1 MTTTAPATSSAASTD
16 AASPAASTDATS
28 PASHGA
34 ATGTATAS
42 TGGAPAGPALSLHRQ
57 RAYWAWL
64 LSDTG
69 QALGSSLQF
78 FLVPLLVVL
87 VSGSAAAAG
96 TVAALG
102 VGGRIATTLLGG
114 VLADRHDLRHLMML
128 SGAGAAAVVTGM
140 VVVLRLDLGL
150 LALGALNLLA
160 GVRAGLLAGASDAA
174 LKQVVPAPL
183 LPTAASANQAR
194 DAAVAMGGPPL
205 GGFLLGIGAVPA
217 LAAAGAAYLVAAAGA
232 LVLRGD
238 FRPER
243 TTTAASVRA
252 EAVEGLRWL
261 WARAELRRV
270 MTVALLLNLGLNAA
284 VTTLLYHLA
293 TSGEDPARI
302 GLVSTALGVGM
313 LVGAVAAGPVVQR
326 FPSGLVAMAGMS
338 LAGLSMLVLP
348 FVPGFWGTL
357 AVLTVGILGGPATNA
372 AMMSYLMHQT
382 PRRVLGRVMSAAG
395 LVGAGALPLAP
406 VLAGWGLSLLGLRP
420 TLLVCAGV
428 CLLAVGAVLSSRAL
442 RTLPRPADWA
452 SSEA

>member
-1 MTTTAPATSSAASTD
+1 MTTTAPATSSAVTPGADPSALVGTVADPDPAPGAHRGSTV
-16 AASPAASTDATS
+16 P
-28 PASHGA
+28 P
-34 ATGTATAS
+34 
-42 TGGAPAGPALSLHRQ
+42 LHRQ

-87 VSGSAAAAG
+87 VSGSTAAAG

-114 VLADRHDLRHLMML
+114 VLADRHDLRRLMML
-128 SGAGAAAVVTGM
+128 SGVAAATVVAGM
-140 VVVLRLDLGL
+140 VAVLQLDLGL

-174 LKQVVPAPL
+174 LKQVVPAAL
-183 LPTAASANQAR
+183 LPTASSANQAR
-194 DAAVAMGGPPL
+194 DAVVAMGGPPL
-205 GGFLLGIGAVPA
+205 GGLLLGIGALPA
-217 LAAAGAAYLVAAAGA
+217 LAAAGAAYLVAAVGA
-232 LVLRGD
+232 LLLRGD

-243 TTTAASVRA
+243 TTDAASVRA

-293 TSGEDPARI
+293 TTGEDPARI

-382 PRRVLGRVMSAAG
+382 PRRVLGRVMSAAE

-420 TLLVCAGV
+420 TLLACAAI

-442 RTLPRPADWA
+442 RSLPRPADWA

>member
-1 MTTTAPATSSAASTD
+1 MTTTAPATSSAVTPGADSSALVGAVAD
-16 AASPAASTDATS
+16 PAPAAHRRSTVR
-28 PASHGA
+28 P
-34 ATGTATAS
+34 
-42 TGGAPAGPALSLHRQ
+42 LHRQ

-114 VLADRHDLRHLMML
+114 VLADRHDLRRLMML
-128 SGAGAAAVVTGM
+128 SGATAATVVAGM
-140 VVVLRLDLGL
+140 VAVLQLDLGL

-174 LKQVVPAPL
+174 LKQVVPAAL
-183 LPTAASANQAR
+183 LPTASSANQAR

-205 GGFLLGIGAVPA
+205 GGLLLGVGALPA
-217 LAAAGAAYLVAAAGA
+217 LAAAGAAYLVAAVGA

-243 TTTAASVRA
+243 TTDAASVRA

-270 MTVALLLNLGLNAA
+270 MTVALLLNLGLNTA

-293 TSGEDPARI
+293 TTGEDPARI

-382 PRRVLGRVMSAAG
+382 PRRVLGRVMSAAE

-420 TLLVCAGV
+420 TLLACAAI

>member
-1 MTTTAPATSSAASTD
+1 MTTTAPATSSAVTPGADPSALVGTVADPDPGAGAHRGSTV
-16 AASPAASTDATS
+16 P
-28 PASHGA
+28 P
-34 ATGTATAS
+34 
-42 TGGAPAGPALSLHRQ
+42 LHRQ

-87 VSGSAAAAG
+87 VSGSTAAAG

-114 VLADRHDLRHLMML
+114 VLADRHDLRRLMML
-128 SGAGAAAVVTGM
+128 SGVAAATVVAGM
-140 VVVLRLDLGL
+140 VAVLQLDLGL

-174 LKQVVPAPL
+174 LKQVVPAAL
-183 LPTAASANQAR
+183 LPTASSANQAR
-194 DAAVAMGGPPL
+194 DAVVAMGGPPL
-205 GGFLLGIGAVPA
+205 GGLLLGIGALPA
-217 LAAAGAAYLVAAAGA
+217 LAAAGAAYLVAAVGA

-243 TTTAASVRA
+243 TTDAASVRA

-293 TSGEDPARI
+293 TTGEDPARI

-382 PRRVLGRVMSAAG
+382 PRRVLGRVMSAAE

-420 TLLVCAGV
+420 TLLACAAI

>member
-1 MTTTAPATSSAASTD
+1 MTTTAPATSSAVTPGADPSALVGTVADPDPGAGAHRGSTVR
-16 AASPAASTDATS
+16 P
-28 PASHGA
+28 
-34 ATGTATAS
+34 
-42 TGGAPAGPALSLHRQ
+42 LHRQ

-114 VLADRHDLRHLMML
+114 VLADRHDLRRLMML
-128 SGAGAAAVVTGM
+128 SGATAATVVAGM
-140 VVVLRLDLGL
+140 VAVLQLDLGL

-174 LKQVVPAPL
+174 LKQVVPAAL
-183 LPTAASANQAR
+183 LPTASSANQAR

-205 GGFLLGIGAVPA
+205 GGLLLGVGALPA
-217 LAAAGAAYLVAAAGA
+217 LAAAGAAYLVAAVGA
-232 LVLRGD
+232 LLLRGD

-243 TTTAASVRA
+243 TTDAASVRA

-293 TSGEDPARI
+293 TTGEDPARI

-382 PRRVLGRVMSAAG
+382 PRRVLGRVMSAAE

-420 TLLVCAGV
+420 TLLACAAI

>member
-16 AASPAASTDATS
+16 AASSAG
-28 PASHGA
+28 HGA
-34 ATGTATAS
+34 AAA
-42 TGGAPAGPALSLHRQ
+42 TGGAPATSAPALHRQ

-183 LPTAASANQAR
+183 LPTASSANQAR

-205 GGFLLGIGAVPA
+205 GGVLLGIGAVPA

-293 TSGEDPARI
+293 T
-302 GLVSTALGVGM
+302 
-313 LVGAVAAGPVVQR
+313 
-326 FPSGLVAMAGMS
+326 
-338 LAGLSMLVLP
+338 
-348 FVPGFWGTL
+348 
-357 AVLTVGILGGPATNA
+357 TV
-372 AMMSYLMHQT
+372 
-382 PRRVLGRVMSAAG
+382 
-395 LVGAGALPLAP
+395 
-406 VLAGWGLSLLGLRP
+406 
-420 TLLVCAGV
+420 
-428 CLLAVGAVLSSRAL
+428 
-442 RTLPRPADWA
+442 
-452 SSEA
+452 